1 MNTCVFPT
9 ILGPSSGPAPEKTRN
24 LIDMELLTTW
34 PFSALLGF
42 VTGALLVGVIWIV
55 RHPWNSGGGIDR
67 DLMPDGLDTALEVIG
82 ANGLVLDQNNQV
94 LRASRA
100 ATKLGI
106 VEDREVAID
115 QIKDL
120 IARAKLKGSTVQ
132 EEFELTRGDGNVL
145 HLMVRVA
152 PLGSKFTLLVADDR
166 TDIYRIDNVR
176 RDFIANISHELK
188 TPIGAVSLLAETLS
202 MSADNP
208 AQVRKFAA
216 SLEREA
222 ARLAELTGDIIELSK
237 LQSLGAPEA
246 NSRISIDD
254 VVNEAVDANRV
265 LAESSGIELLVQA
278 QSGAVVKG
286 DKTSLVNAVHNLVR
300 NAINYSNAPDRV
312 GVGVV
317 VRDDKVEI
325 SVTDQGVG
333 IPAGELGRIFERFYR
348 GDPARTREKGGSGLG
363 LSIVKHVVQNHR
375 GEVRVWSHPGRGS
388 TFTIKL
394 DTVEPEDT
402 TTKPNQIPTVVPAP
416 RPRSAKTRP
425 AQFIATSPEQ
435 EPVTEEITITQGH
448 A

>member
-1 MNTCVFPT
+1 
-9 ILGPSSGPAPEKTRN
+9 
-24 LIDMELLTTW
+24 
-34 PFSALLGF
+34 
-42 VTGALLVGVIWIV
+42 
-55 RHPWNSGGGIDR
+55 
-67 DLMPDGLDTALEVIG
+67 
-82 ANGLVLDQNNQV
+82 
-94 LRASRA
+94 
-100 ATKLGI
+100 
-106 VEDREVAID
+106 
-115 QIKDL
+115 
-120 IARAKLKGSTVQ
+120 
-132 EEFELTRGDGNVL
+132 
-145 HLMVRVA
+145 
-152 PLGSKFTLLVADDR
+152 
-166 TDIYRIDNVR
+166 
-176 RDFIANISHELK
+176 
-188 TPIGAVSLLAETLS
+188 
-202 MSADNP
+202 
-208 AQVRKFAA
+208 VRKFAA

-246 NSRISIDD
+246 NSRVSIYD

-265 LAESSGIELLVQA
+265 LAESAGIELLVQA
-278 QSGAVVKG
+278 RSGAIVKG

-300 NAINYSNAPDRV
+300 NAINYSHAPDRV

-402 TTKPNQIPTVVPAP
+402 ATKPNQIPTVVPSQ

-435 EPVTEEITITQGH
+435 EPITEEITITQGH